1 MNKGKTNMNDEQ
13 RELNEEKLLRLKRL
27 SHNLDE
33 AFTIPGTERKIGI
46 DPIIGLI
53 PGGGDLIGGALS
65 IYIMHAGIRMG
76 MPRSVI
82 IRMFGNIALEFII
95 GCIPI
100 IGDLFD
106 AMWKSNQR
114 NVKLIEDSI
123 ISEEKNTIF
132 GYFLI
137 GVLIKTL
144 VTAILLAIIAVSTV
158 I

>member
-1 MNKGKTNMNDEQ
+1 MNDEQ
-13 RELNEEKLLRLKRL
+13 KELNEEKLLRLKRL

>member
-1 MNKGKTNMNDEQ
+1 MNDEQ
-13 RELNEEKLLRLKRL
+13 KELNEEKLMRLKRL

-53 PGGGDLIGGALS
+53 PGGGDLIGGAFS

>member
-1 MNKGKTNMNDEQ
+1 MNKEKINMNDEQ
-13 RELNEEKLLRLKRL
+13 KELNEEKLLRLKKL

-53 PGGGDLIGGALS
+53 PGGGDLIGGVLS

>member
-1 MNKGKTNMNDEQ
+1 MNDEQ
-13 RELNEEKLLRLKRL
+13 KELNEEKLLRLKRL

-132 GYFLI
+132 GYLLI
-137 GVLIKTL
+137 GILIKTL
-144 VTAILLAIIAVSTV
+144 VTVILLAIIAVSTV

>member
-1 MNKGKTNMNDEQ
+1 MNDEQ
-13 RELNEEKLLRLKRL
+13 KELNEEKLLRLKRL

-144 VTAILLAIIAVSTV
+144 VTVILLAIIAVSTV

>member
-1 MNKGKTNMNDEQ
+1 MNDEQ
-13 RELNEEKLLRLKRL
+13 KELNEEKLLRLKKL

-144 VTAILLAIIAVSTV
+144 VTVILLAIIAVSAV

>member
-1 MNKGKTNMNDEQ
+1 MNDEQ
-13 RELNEEKLLRLKRL
+13 KELNEEKLLRLKRL

-76 MPRSVI
+76 VPRSVI
-82 IRMFGNIALEFII
+82 IQMFGNIALEFII

-132 GYFLI
+132 GYLLI
-137 GVLIKTL
+137 GALIKTL

>member
-1 MNKGKTNMNDEQ
+1 MNDEQ
-13 RELNEEKLLRLKRL
+13 KELNEEKLLRLKRL

-33 AFTIPGTERKIGI
+33 AITIPGTERKIGI

-132 GYFLI
+132 GYLLI

>member
-1 MNKGKTNMNDEQ
+1 MSKEKTNMNDEQ
-13 RELNEEKLLRLKRL
+13 KELNEEKLLRLKRL

>member
-1 MNKGKTNMNDEQ
+1 MNDEQ
-13 RELNEEKLLRLKRL
+13 KELNEEKLLRLKRL

-144 VTAILLAIIAVSTV
+144 VTAILLAIIAVST
-158 I
+158 II

>member
-1 MNKGKTNMNDEQ
+1 MNDEQ
-13 RELNEEKLLRLKRL
+13 KELNEEKLLRLKRL

-82 IRMFGNIALEFII
+82 IRMFGNVALEFII